1 MKKTLALFLILAL
14 LCPAALAESV
24 DLSSL
29 SFADLAA
36 LRDRCQMEMM
46 KRDEWQEVTVPQG
59 LWEVGAQIPAG
70 TWVIRCAD
78 AGRDSFLMRE
88 CSLRWGK
95 GKPGDDFNWPWK
107 DEKGD
112 VEIYNPNNENYKGGQ
127 ITEYVITLEAGDF
140 LYIHPQYN
148 KAVFTPYTG
157 APSLGFK

>member
-1 MKKTLALFLILAL
+1 MKKIIALTLALAL
-14 LCPAALAESV
+14 LSSVSLAESI

-29 SFADLAA
+29 SFSDLAA

-46 KRDEWQEVTVPQG
+46 KRDEWQEVTVPHG

-70 TWVIRCAD
+70 TWLIRCAD
-78 AGRDSFLMRE
+78 TGRDSYLLSK
-88 CSLRWGK
+88 CSIRWGK
-95 GKPGDDFNWPWK
+95 GKPGNNFHWPWT

-112 VEIYNPNNENYKGGQ
+112 VEIYNPNNMDYKDGQ
-127 ITEYVITLEAGDF
+127 VTEYIITLEAGDF

-148 KAVFTPYTG
+148 MVVFTPYSG